1 MILIK
6 ILLAIISYLKDNNG
20 EDKETKWT
28 KRCVIKRN
36 LILRDYKNYL
46 KESQIEKN
54 EIFGKEKIDVD
65 CLKVDK
71 KEFLKDKIILKTQQG
86 FKSKRHNLFTE
97 VITKIALSSNND
109 KRMQS
114 INSIEIYAY
123 GTTKDLTCKKKTTD
137 V

>member
-20 EDKETKWT
+20 EDKEAKWT

-36 LILRDYKNYL
+36 LIFRDYKNYL

-114 INSIEIYAY
+114 INPIEIYAY

>member
-20 EDKETKWT
+20 EDKEAKWT

-36 LILRDYKNYL
+36 LIFRDYKNYL